1 MTQTPDTQE
10 RLKTA
15 EARMEWAL
23 NHPHV
28 SAWLKQALRAAKDQ
42 DPVTLL
48 NELAMLDALLQP
60 RCHALIEL
68 STTTQGPNEPS
79 ISRKA
84 G

>member
-1 MTQTPDTQE
+1 MTQQTDAQQ
-10 RLKTA
+10 RLETA
-15 EARMEWAL
+15 EARIEWAL

-28 SAWLKQALRAAKDQ
+28 SAWLKQTLRAAKDQ

-60 RCHALIEL
+60 RCHALIAL
-68 STTTQGPNEPS
+68 ATTDQGPNKQGMP
-79 ISRKA
+79 RKA